1 MFWVSTGCTM
11 GWLQVQRHFCW
22 PVERKD
28 CSSLQKGKVLVVCE
42 ELNPINTCLR
52 HLHHM
57 SLVCRGHHDS
67 TEGWIANSC
76 HLLPRGTEG
85 LCGVICQCSL
95 NRGRLQSECNSWLH
109 RNNTAIDYSWGQQC
123 GKSLTELS
131 WTSWEGTAN
140 RLSEPVLGETLN

>member
-1 MFWVSTGCTM
+1 M
-11 GWLQVQRHFCW
+11 GWLQVQQHFCW

-67 TEGWIANSC
+67 
-76 HLLPRGTEG
+76 
-85 LCGVICQCSL
+85 
-95 NRGRLQSECNSWLH
+95 
-109 RNNTAIDYSWGQQC
+109 
-123 GKSLTELS
+123 
-131 WTSWEGTAN
+131 
-140 RLSEPVLGETLN
+140 SEPLRAELLFPVTCCPEALKVSVVLSVNVP